1 LLAEAVVER
10 PSLQEAPRIIGR
22 YALYGKIASG
32 GMATVHYGRLLGPI
46 GFSRT
51 VAIKRL
57 HPHLTADA
65 EFVSMFL
72 DEARLA
78 ARIRHPNVVQ
88 TLDIV
93 ATEGEFFL
101 VMDYVEGVTLGR
113 LLRRVAVGRET
124 LPLPVLAAIFS
135 GILHGL
141 HAAHEA
147 KNEHGEP
154 LEVIHRDISPQNI
167 ILGLDGVARLLDF
180 GVAKATGRLQ
190 VTREGQIKGKI
201 AYMAPEQLHGI
212 PATRQ
217 SDVYALSVVL
227 WETLTGR
234 RLFQDGKDG
243 SEQAV
248 LQRVL
253 AGDVPG
259 PSTLVPGLPSE
270 LDAIVEKGLRR
281 DPRDRYATARE
292 MASALESILPVAIPV
307 HVGEWVEKTAG
318 VHLADQAARI
328 AEIESGSH
336 PSWLARERAVRAPDT
351 AFGTRVREGH
361 DHDTLEMA
369 VVPEADFEE
378 NPAAL
383 MTLPPVSGT
392 RVVTRGQKHQR
403 MLRLIVACVVAACCA
418 LIVAAGLTR

>member
-292 MASALESILPVAIPV
+292 MASALESILPVAIRCT
-307 HVGEWVEKTAG
+307 W
-318 VHLADQAARI
+318 
-328 AEIESGSH
+328 
-336 PSWLARERAVRAPDT
+336 
-351 AFGTRVREGH
+351 
-361 DHDTLEMA
+361 
-369 VVPEADFEE
+369 
-378 NPAAL
+378 
-383 MTLPPVSGT
+383 VSGWRRPRGSISPT
-392 RVVTRGQKHQR
+392 RRHVSRRSRAGRIHRGSRASGRSGHRIRPSGPASAKDMTTTPSR
-403 MLRLIVACVVAACCA
+403 WPWCRRP
-418 LIVAAGLTR
+418 TSRRTPPP